1 MTDGQVQ
8 AIELFAR
15 NCAGGCSAAHARK
28 VAALATSL
36 FDQLLTMGF
45 LPEMTESD
53 RLVLMAASHAHD
65 VGPCEA
71 VSSDEE
77 GLTSRVPTELSEDT
91 CGTTSC
97 QTLRTLL
104 MNPPPPLQAT
114 PLSAENRSMLLYTIL
129 WNTTAEPS
137 PIPEEPLLDS
147 VRTLKLAGILRLADG
162 LAEPPRNLV
171 AGCSVLQS
179 SAWIRVLVRSIADV
193 SREVATAQRRSDLL
207 ARALGLRVFVQ
218 QVVE

>member
-28 VAALATSL
+28 VSGLATSL

-53 RLVLMAASHAHD
+53 RLVLMAASHAHN
-65 VGPCEA
+65 VGPCG
-71 VSSDEE
+71 EE
-77 GLTSRVPTELSEDT
+77 LHPDKETLPSRVPIEPSDAY
-91 CGTTSC
+91 GATSC
-97 QTLRTLL
+97 QALRTWL
-104 MNPPPPLQAT
+104 MNPPPPLKVN
-114 PLSAENRSMLLYTIL
+114 PLAAEDRSALLYTIL
-129 WNTTAEPS
+129 WNTAAEPS
-137 PIPEEPLLDS
+137 PIPEEPLLDPG
-147 VRTLKLAGILRLADG
+147 RTMKLAGILRLADG

-193 SREVATAQRRSDLL
+193 SKEVATAQRRSDLL